1 MTNNFQKMT
10 AFQKFS
16 ITAATLISLGYVIPT
31 KAFAITKIPQPVNDS
46 VTLTKTFTNANSV
59 SLPGESFTLNGEQK
73 VVKPLNVKDKTILLS
88 QSTNV
93 QQPINFVLLYPVLY
107 TGTNGGGENEYSAPP
122 GGATYNFSLTSEIPP
137 GGKIINVWY
146 VPQGSYGDLNQF
158 SYIDA
163 RLAGERSFNLAV
175 IGNPPPS
182 YARVRIKIYV
192 MWSY

>member
-1 MTNNFQKMT
+1 MTNNCQKITTFQKL
-10 AFQKFS
+10 S
-16 ITAATLISLGYVIPT
+16 ITAATLISLGYVIPA
-31 KAFAITKIPQPVNDS
+31 KAFAITKIPQPVTDF
-46 VTLTKTFTNANSV
+46 VTLARTFAKGDSV
-59 SLPGESFTLNGEQK
+59 SLPGKSFTLNGEQR
-73 VVKPLNVKDKTILLS
+73 VVKPLGVKDKPILLS

-107 TGTNGGGENEYSAPP
+107 TGTNGGGENEYNAPP

-146 VPQGSYGDLNQF
+146 VPQGSYGALNQF

-182 YARVRIKIYV
+182 SARVRIKIYV